1 MNDEHYKRLEELV
14 YRLVSSIPEGKISTY
29 KDIAVAA
36 GIPKAS
42 RLIGKI
48 LNRNPNPIVVPC
60 HRVVRSN
67 GSVGGYRFGTKMKVE
82 LLKREG
88 IVINESDMKIVD
100 FNRVRFKLIR

>member
-1 MNDEHYKRLEELV
+1 MNDKHYERLEELV

-29 KDIAVAA
+29 KDIAVAV
-36 GIPKAS
+36 GMPKAS

-67 GSVGGYRFGTKMKVE
+67 GSIGGYRFGTKMKVE
-82 LLKREG
+82 LLKKEG
-88 IVINESDMKIVD
+88 IVIDEYNMKIVD
-100 FNRVRFKLIR
+100 FNKVRFNLIR

>member
-1 MNDEHYKRLEELV
+1 MNDEYYERLEELV

-29 KDIAVAA
+29 KDIAVAV
-36 GIPKAS
+36 GMPKAS

-67 GSVGGYRFGTKMKVE
+67 GSIGGYRFGTKMKVE

-88 IVINESDMKIVD
+88 IVIDESNMKIVD
-100 FNRVRFKLIR
+100 FNKVRFNLIR

>member
-1 MNDEHYKRLEELV
+1 MNDEHYERLEELV

-29 KDIAVAA
+29 KDIAVAV
-36 GIPKAS
+36 GMPKAS

-67 GSVGGYRFGTKMKVE
+67 GSIGGYRFGTKMKVE

-88 IVINESDMKIVD
+88 IVIDEYNMKIVD
-100 FNRVRFKLIR
+100 FNKVRFNLIR

>member
-1 MNDEHYKRLEELV
+1 MSDGHYERLEELV

-29 KDIAVAA
+29 KDIAVAV
-36 GIPKAS
+36 GMPKAS

-67 GSVGGYRFGTKMKVE
+67 GSIGGYRFGTKMKAE
-82 LLKREG
+82 LLKKEG
-88 IVINESDMKIVD
+88 IVINESNMKIMD

>member
-1 MNDEHYKRLEELV
+1 
-14 YRLVSSIPEGKISTY
+14 
-29 KDIAVAA
+29 
-36 GIPKAS
+36 
-42 RLIGKI
+42 
-48 LNRNPNPIVVPC
+48 
-60 HRVVRSN
+60 VVRSN